1 MREVIEEL
9 QRWKEAGKAAALA
22 TVVQVTGSSLRPTS
36 SKMALTDQQDIAG
49 SVSGGCVES
58 AIYEE
63 AQSVLR
69 TGEPKLLRYGVSDE
83 RAWEVGLACGGT
95 IRVFVESL
103 ASPAWV
109 SVWDSVREC
118 LEGHQ
123 LAVLAT
129 VISGP
134 NTGRKLLL
142 FEAGDRVGDL
152 GSEGLN
158 AFVAAKADQG
168 WETRTPALFAGP
180 EAGGQPDVFLDFLAP
195 PPRLVI
201 IGAVHIAI
209 PLVRIAK
216 TLDYT
221 TIVVDPRSAFA
232 SRARFPHVD
241 ELLVEWPSLA
251 LEKLRLDASTFV
263 VCLSHDD
270 KIDLPAL
277 QYALDTPA
285 PYVGILGSRKTHA
298 KRLSALR
305 QARIPDEKLERI
317 HAPIGL
323 DLGARSPEEIALAIM
338 AEIVASQH
346 GASPGW
352 KEP

>member
-1 MREVIEEL
+1 MNEVIEEI
-9 QRWKEAGKAAALA
+9 QRWMEAGKATALA
-22 TVVQVTGSSLRPTS
+22 TVVQVSGSSLRPAS
-36 SKMALTDQQDIAG
+36 SKMALTDQKDIAG

-63 AQSVLR
+63 TQSVLR

-103 ASPAWV
+103 ASPPWR
-109 SVWDSVREC
+109 SVWAAVRDC

-123 LAVLAT
+123 LAALAT
-129 VISGP
+129 VVSGAHV
-134 NTGRKLLL
+134 GRKLLL
-142 FEAGDRVGDL
+142 FEAGGRVGDL

-158 AFVAAKADQG
+158 AFAAAKAAQG
-168 WETRTPALFAGP
+168 WATRLPVLAACSDEEG
-180 EAGGQPDVFLDFLAP
+180 EPDVFLDFLAP

-216 TLDYT
+216 TLDFT

-232 SRARFPHVD
+232 TRDRFPGVD
-241 ELLVEWPSLA
+241 ELLVEWPSSA
-251 LEKLRLDASTFV
+251 LEKLRPDASTFV

-277 QYALDTPA
+277 QSALDTPA
-285 PYVGILGSRKTHA
+285 PYIGVLGSRQTHA
-298 KRLSALR
+298 RRLAALR
-305 QARIPDEKLERI
+305 EAGVTDEKLDRI

-352 KEP
+352 EEA